1 MAIEQTKGRSV
12 DTICLHKNYFLSQAP
27 VFLNRVT
34 VNTTYTPETESS
46 YIHIH
51 DFVEVSIVVEGK
63 GIHRTL
69 HHTTECNVGDVYI
82 INVGTPHAYFATDTG
97 ECPTICNLIF
107 DPIDILDDDHASA
120 GHSDYCYGIF
130 RKDSLMA
137 YIMLTANGMEE
148 LSHILDSIEKELM
161 CRNYQWE
168 EAIKAHLINIL
179 IKASRYISPC
189 GADASGVENKERLLA
204 LSITRK
210 ILDHY
215 SDPNLTLKKIA
226 GSLFVS
232 PSSAG
237 RTFRKVMG
245 ENFADYIR
253 RVRVEKASQ
262 LLTETKLTNEQIVYA
277 CGLHDVPSFYYQFKK
292 YTGMTPLA
300 YRNKSRGEFM
310 KSVHTQKITERIHN
324 YEGETIMSILNEIS
338 EALQNGRSR
347 DIKGLVEQA
356 LGEGIAAD
364 VILKE
369 GLLSGMDVIGEQ
381 FKNGEIFVPEVLM
394 AARCLNNGTA
404 VLKPYLAENGVKAK
418 GKVCIGTVQGDL
430 HDIGKNMV
438 KMMMEGKGLEVIDL
452 GKDVSPETF
461 VQTAIEQECGIICL
475 SSLLTTTMSVM
486 AEVVKKANEM
496 GIRDKVKIMIGGAPV
511 SDKFC
516 KEIGADVYA
525 PDAASAADAAVEI
538 FNEVK

>member
-1 MAIEQTKGRSV
+1 MAILV
-12 DTICLHKNYFLSQAP
+12 
-27 VFLNRVT
+27 
-34 VNTTYTPETESS
+34 
-46 YIHIH
+46 
-51 DFVEVSIVVEGK
+51 
-63 GIHRTL
+63 
-69 HHTTECNVGDVYI
+69 
-82 INVGTPHAYFATDTG
+82 
-97 ECPTICNLIF
+97 
-107 DPIDILDDDHASA
+107 
-120 GHSDYCYGIF
+120 
-130 RKDSLMA
+130 
-137 YIMLTANGMEE
+137 
-148 LSHILDSIEKELM
+148 
-161 CRNYQWE
+161 
-168 EAIKAHLINIL
+168 
-179 IKASRYISPC
+179 
-189 GADASGVENKERLLA
+189 
-204 LSITRK
+204 
-210 ILDHY
+210 
-215 SDPNLTLKKIA
+215 
-226 GSLFVS
+226 
-232 PSSAG
+232 
-237 RTFRKVMG
+237 
-245 ENFADYIR
+245 
-253 RVRVEKASQ
+253 
-262 LLTETKLTNEQIVYA
+262 
-277 CGLHDVPSFYYQFKK
+277 
-292 YTGMTPLA
+292 
-300 YRNKSRGEFM
+300 
-310 KSVHTQKITERIHN
+310 
-324 YEGETIMSILNEIS
+324 EIS

-404 VLKPYLAENGVKAK
+404 VLKPYLAESGVKAK

-486 AEVVKKANEM
+486 AEVVKKATEM

-516 KEIGADVYA
+516 KEIGADVYT